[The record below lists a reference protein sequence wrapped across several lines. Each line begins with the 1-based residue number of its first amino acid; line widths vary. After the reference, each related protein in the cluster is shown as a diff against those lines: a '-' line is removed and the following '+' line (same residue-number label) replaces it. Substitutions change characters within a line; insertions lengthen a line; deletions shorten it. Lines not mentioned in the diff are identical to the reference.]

1 MTRDSRITCARRV
14 LRVRLRWATSIP
26 VPTCCSDVIQQAGCR
41 QTNPGWKRSGNR
53 RWQPVANEAMVAT
66 RWHLVIPEDPQLAAR
81 KPRTRL
87 QAGGRRFEPCTAYG
101 IEALWHLT
109 RAPGWHYG
117 HQGETAGRNIL

>member
-1 MTRDSRITCARRV
+1 M
-14 LRVRLRWATSIP
+14 P
-26 VPTCCSDVIQQAGCR
+26 PN
-41 QTNPGWKRSGNR
+41 NPGWKRSGNR

-117 HQGETAGRNIL
+117 HQGETAGRNILEGRSVRRAFRRAWRKLVCRGETRR